1 MAFER
6 VNGVRFGDL
15 HSYYDFGMWLSLRPD
30 YGNPVPKTNTVE
42 VPGMDGV
49 LDMTEANSGEVK
61 YSNRTLVFTFAKMV
75 DLDDQ
80 EDFKAQV
87 RAALH
92 GKYIDQI
99 IPDEAPDWYYSGRAE
114 VTFTKL
120 SSWKLRCVV
129 TVDAAPYAMKVTETR
144 IELADFQAG
153 ALRDVEV
160 PSENV
165 SGQGW
170 NTDLRFGT
178 KQFPQGLGPA
188 GMGGFKILKWPPNAY
203 TLPGWPMRYQVVDA
217 EGHVYNSGDISHVF
231 EYGELNI
238 ETSVLAQAGIVVPKV
253 YRLLV
258 QNIGGCSLHVDVA
271 SFVHSVWNERK
282 TVVPSIIFQTN
293 ENPGGEEPEVE
304 VNIIV
309 NGQERT
315 IRNTQTEYED
325 IVLREGMNE
334 IIVPMSILSETT
346 VSDLYMI
353 FREGRL

>member
-6 VNGVRFGDL
+6 VNGIRFGEL
-15 HSYYDFGMWLSLRPD
+15 HSYYDLGMWLSERPD
-30 YGNPVPKTNTVE
+30 YGSPEPKTNLVE
-42 VPGMDGV
+42 IPGMDGA

-61 YSNRTLVFTFAKMV
+61 YSNRTLTFTFAKMISV
-75 DLDDQ
+75 GEQ
-80 EDFKAQV
+80 EEFKSRV
-87 RAALH
+87 RNALH
-92 GKYIDQI
+92 GRYVDQI
-99 IPDEAPDWYYSGRAE
+99 IPDEDPDWCYSGR
-114 VTFTKL
+114 VTVDFTDIKP
-120 SSWKLRCVV
+120 WKMRCVV
-129 TVDAAPYAMKVTETR
+129 TVDAAPYAMKVVETR
-144 IELADFQAG
+144 IDLADFQTG

-165 SGQGW
+165 SRQAW
-170 NTDLRFGT
+170 NSDLRFGT
-178 KQFPQGLGPA
+178 KEFPQGLGPA
-188 GMGGFKILKWPPNAY
+188 GMGGFKILKWPSNAY
-203 TLPGWPMRYQVVDA
+203 TLPNWPMRYQVVDA

-238 ETSVLAQAGIVVPKV
+238 STSTLYEAGIVIPKV

-334 IIVPMSILSETT
+334 VIVPMQILSDTT
-346 VSDLYMI
+346 VSALYMI
-353 FREGRL
+353 FREGKL